1 MTFIV
6 KVPGV
11 NNFENETGCA
21 KTGNEILKYLKK
33 ISVNEQKK
41 LINFEL
47 LDFEEIHLDNSNL
60 ELTNKLIYKNAFEI
74 FETKSKTIFLG
85 GDHSIS
91 FSLVK
96 SFLEYCY
103 QQKKIPC
110 LIVFDS
116 YPNCKS
122 EGFGESKKKYFPTN
136 EEWLG
141 EIIKQGFPTE
151 NLILV
156 GIRNYNLEEL
166 KFLSE
171 KKIKQI
177 NINSIEEDIDN
188 IADTL
193 MEFCNGKE
201 TYLSLDLS
209 VADEVFAPASTF
221 SDSGGMTSRQLI
233 YIFQRLSKIKTLRA
247 MDLVEINSEKDKR
260 FNDITL
266 KLGAKILSEVL

>member
-1 MTFIV
+1 M
-6 KVPGV
+6 
-11 NNFENETGCA
+11 ENEKLIIES
-21 KTGNEILKYLKK
+21 KTFMDLNKKEIGESIRKGKKLVFLDFNKIDMNSQILK
-33 ISVNEQKK
+33 EA
-41 LINFEL
+41 LI
-47 LDFEEIHLDNSNL
+47 
-60 ELTNKLIYKNAFEI
+60 KNPY
-74 FETKSKTIFLG
+74 KTI
-85 GDHSIS
+85 
-91 FSLVK
+91 
-96 SFLEYCY
+96 
-103 QQKKIPC
+103 
-110 LIVFDS
+110 
-116 YPNCKS
+116 
-122 EGFGESKKKYFPTN
+122 
-136 EEWLG
+136 